1 MHQNVEYK
9 IQIAESFERE
19 GKLLHALQIYYILL
33 KNKHHKKTAV
43 IKLADIFQK
52 FGKIEKA
59 IILFED
65 YLFENLDIEMQKYF
79 AHYLIKNEKYEK
91 ALEVLEYISKES
103 NPEIYF
109 LNGLANYKLHD
120 YEISKINFNEFIRKN
135 KRSDLLP
142 EAYLFLSKSYRH
154 LKNYDLALENAKLSE
169 LIWNRNFEL
178 YLNLAKIYFHK
189 EMYLHAFEAISKAI
203 KINSSEFRLYKW
215 AGKILYFMGEF
226 EKAED
231 YLKTFINE
239 SDAVQD
245 SEIYSLLGGTCL
257 KNKKYNEARDYFEL
271 SLQLDPENESALKG
285 KLESGKSAS

>member
-1 MHQNVEYK
+1 MHQNVDYK

-33 KNKHHKKTAV
+33 KNKNHKKTAV

-59 IILFED
+59 ILLFED

-91 ALEVLEYISKES
+91 SLEVLEYISKES

-109 LNGLANYKLHD
+109 FNGLANYKLHD
-120 YEISKINFNEFIRKN
+120 YEISKINFTEFIRKN
-135 KRSDLLP
+135 KKSDLLP

-154 LKNYDLALENAKLSE
+154 LNNYDLALENAKLSE

-189 EMYLHAFEAISKAI
+189 EMYLHAFEAIGKAI
-203 KINSSEFRLYKW
+203 KINNREFRLYKW

-245 SEIYSLLGGTCL
+245 SEIYALLGGTCL
-257 KNKKYNEARDYFEL
+257 KNKKYKEAHDYFEL
-271 SLQLDPENESALKG
+271 SLKIDPANEFSLKG
-285 KLESGKSAS
+285 KLECGKSAS